1 MALAALSVATA
12 AILCALTV
20 FWAVPSALLAGTA
33 AAAGIAWINAV
44 ANLAGYASP
53 HAIGIIVDHTH
64 SMMLAMLAMSG
75 AMLVS
80 AALTLI
86 VTRKGALHQ

>member
-1 MALAALSVATA
+1 VILAALSIATA
-12 AILCALTV
+12 AILSALAV

-33 AAAGIAWINAV
+33 AAVGIAWINAV
-44 ANLAGYASP
+44 GNLAGYASP

-64 SMMLAMLAMSG
+64 SMTLAMLAMSG
-75 AMLVS
+75 SMLVS
-80 AALTLI
+80 SVLTLY